1 MTSYGTVPTSNIFS
15 IQEILR
21 IKIQVITVP
30 GKDSRAP
37 APRES
42 RPDEEKGEAERVEES
57 GLRQEIGGIHY
68 PELLVILER
77 SLRATA
83 SDALEEYK
91 KLRRGSWVLRT
102 MPPFSYFFF
111 LRFTRLPL
119 PRLVPFC
126 LLTPV
131 PLRWIRILLGIQV
144 EIYADID
151 TERGLM
157 NRDSVAIF
165 IHFKIIFHLSKTN
178 VLQIFKFYI
187 YNLNEQ
193 NISKLF

>member
-1 MTSYGTVPTSNIFS
+1 MSLWGRGNETLQSISCFPIVINLKKKWSPTVPTSHIFS
-15 IQEILR
+15 IQEIPR

-37 APRES
+37 ASRES

-57 GLRQEIGGIHY
+57 RLRQEIGGIHY

-91 KLRRGSWVLRT
+91 KLRRESWVLRT
-102 MPPFSYFFF
+102 MPLFSYFFF
-111 LRFTRLPL
+111 LHFTLLPL

-131 PLRWIRILLGIQV
+131 PLQWIRILLGIQV
-144 EIYADID
+144 EIYADIG
-151 TERGLM
+151 TKRFEEQRLCC
-157 NRDSVAIF
+157 
-165 IHFKIIFHLSKTN
+165 HFRA
-178 VLQIFKFYI
+178 FK
-187 YNLNEQ
+187 N
-193 NISKLF
+193 NISP